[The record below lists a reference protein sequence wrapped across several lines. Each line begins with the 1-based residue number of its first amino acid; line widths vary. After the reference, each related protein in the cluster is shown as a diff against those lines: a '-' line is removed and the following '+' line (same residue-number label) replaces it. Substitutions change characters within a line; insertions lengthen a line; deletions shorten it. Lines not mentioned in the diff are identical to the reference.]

1 MSEEPQD
8 VDGRRARARRSS
20 FNRDPSPDIRDL
32 GPVVRTRHHVSSR
45 GSGRGRPPRAL
56 VIPLLV
62 AVIAALALVGVLH
75 GRSDQSVT
83 SPPKHPAAAVVF
95 MVQGLDSRDINSQV
109 TPNIWALMQGGT
121 KYREAWVGQAESAS
135 VAGAATLGTGTQPAR
150 NGVVGWLWSPS
161 DSNRIQAPA
170 AFGQVQLGHLDSFLQ
185 HRHVPSFAASI
196 KHLRPKMTSMAVS
209 GENCALADAAG
220 TWAADFVLCAR
231 QTSGHWA
238 AGAVI
243 GHALPANSVD
253 VTGLGQGILH
263 DGSVGAQADGW
274 PLGQQN
280 RWIGRY
286 AMLAMRS
293 QHPRLIYVILPELE
307 QVTRG
312 TSVALKPAAR
322 RQILQSADAAV
333 GDVVRTA
340 ASLFGKGRTLFAL
353 TSDQNLVPIHRLLPR
368 SDILGAIVA
377 SGGQTV
383 YLQGDMADFL
393 GLQNRF
399 QVKPAALMLRRT
411 LKPYLDAIAYK
422 HLNLG
427 RWEYR
432 LAYLRPGLPQNYGAA
447 LRQVLSTMTSRLS
460 PDIVLVHRPGIAT
473 RQANRVS
480 GTLGAGGL
488 GLDWSHQHVP
498 LILTGPGVYANFS
511 SPYPAR
517 LTDIVPTL
525 ARVLG
530 APLANSD
537 GVVLADALRDSSA
550 LERGRQSR
558 RGRALATTVRALQ
571 SH

>member
-1 MSEEPQD
+1 VSEGPQD
-8 VDGRRARARRSS
+8 VDRPRTRTRGSS
-20 FNRDPSPDIRDL
+20 VKKDQNPDIRDL
-32 GPVVRTRHHVSSR
+32 GPVVRTRHHVPSR
-45 GSGRGRPPRAL
+45 GSNRRGLPRAL

-62 AVIAALALVGVLH
+62 AVIAALVLVGVLH

-83 SPPKHPAAAVVF
+83 APPKHPEAAVVF
-95 MVQGLDSRDINSQV
+95 MVQGLGPQDINSQV
-109 TPNIWALMQGGT
+109 TPNISALMQGGT

-135 VAGAATLGTGTQPAR
+135 VTAAATLGTGTQPAR

-231 QTSGHWA
+231 RSSGHWA

-243 GHALPANSVD
+243 GHALPAGSVD
-253 VTGLGQGILH
+253 VRGLGQGILH
-263 DGSVGAQADGW
+263 DGSLGAQADGW

-286 AMLAMRS
+286 ATLAMRS

-312 TSVALKPAAR
+312 TSAALKAATR

-333 GDVVRTA
+333 GDVVRAA
-340 ASLFGKGRTLFAL
+340 ASLYGKGKTMYAL

-368 SDILGAIVA
+368 SDILGSIVA

-399 QVKPAALMLRRT
+399 QVKPAALMIRRT

-427 RWEYR
+427 RWDYR
-432 LAYLRPGLPQNYGAA
+432 LAYLRPGLPRNYGAA
-447 LRQVLSTMTSRLS
+447 LRQVLGTMTSRLS
-460 PDIVLVHRPGIAT
+460 ADIVLVHRPGIAT
-473 RQANRVS
+473 RQANGLSRTS
-480 GTLGAGGL
+480 GAGGL
-488 GLDWSHQHVP
+488 GLDWAHQHIP
-498 LILTGPGVYANFS
+498 LILSGPGIYANFS

-517 LTDIVPTL
+517 LTDVVPTL

-537 GVVLADALRDSSA
+537 GIVLADALRDSTAS
-550 LERGRQSR
+550 ERGRQSR
-558 RGRALATTVRALQ
+558 RGRVLAATVRALQ
-571 SH
+571 SR